1 MVGAKTFVSI
11 SKRSLGRAIF
21 HTAENM
27 WIHQQDWKVNNLAV
41 TKQFFLHDNVL
52 KIRGKIVRKRL

>member
-41 TKQFFLHDNVL
+41 TKQFFY
-52 KIRGKIVRKRL
+52 IIMF